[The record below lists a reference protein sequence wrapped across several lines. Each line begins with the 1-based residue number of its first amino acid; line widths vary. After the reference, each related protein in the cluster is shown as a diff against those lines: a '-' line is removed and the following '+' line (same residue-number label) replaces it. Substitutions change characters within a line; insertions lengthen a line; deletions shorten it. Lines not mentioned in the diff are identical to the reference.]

1 MKGKP
6 EWRPT
11 MSNLIL
17 CSDKIAS
24 TPYNFDLT
32 DDNVYSI
39 EELCYYIYNNIYS
52 ITTSGFTMELAEWIK
67 SELSME
73 ELSDKLVK
81 LIEDGNSLKDIAVTI
96 MCACDYYNETQINQM
111 IEVIDEVEGMPLI
124 VRRKIKADN
133 YLKYKFYS
141 NAAKEYESIL
151 ASEESQELTPEQFG
165 AIFHN
170 IGIVRLNTSSFAL
183 AGECFKEAYLRNNN
197 IESLKSY
204 LFTLKME
211 GRDKEYENQL
221 INYGVSVEDAK
232 KIEHEYYL
240 HDEEAKMS
248 EEFLKVIKMEKLMYD
263 GKHAQFNEQISAHIE
278 KLKMDYTKRRAMER

>member
-1 MKGKP
+1 
-6 EWRPT
+6 

-17 CSDKIAS
+17 CNDKIADI
-24 TPYNFDLT
+24 PYNFDLT

-52 ITTSGFTMELAEWIK
+52 ITTSGFTMELAQWIK
-67 SELSME
+67 NELFMD

-81 LIEDGNSLKDIAVTI
+81 LIEDENNLKDIAVTI

-124 VRRKIKADN
+124 IRRKIKADN

-141 NAAKEYESIL
+141 SAAKEYESII
-151 ASEESQELTPEQFG
+151 ASEEAKELTPEQFG

-170 IGIVRLNTSSFAL
+170 IGIVRLHTSSFAL
-183 AGECFKEAYLRNNN
+183 AGESFKEAYVRNSN

-204 LFTLKME
+204 LFTLKMD

-221 INYGVSVEDAK
+221 INYGLSLEDSK
-232 KIEHEYYL
+232 KIDNEYFL
-240 HDEEAKMS
+240 LDEEAKMS
-248 EEFLKVIKMEKLMYD
+248 EEFLKIIKMEKLMYD
-263 GKHAQFNEQISAHIE
+263 GKHTQFNEQVSAHIDE
-278 KLKMDYTKRRAMER
+278 LKMDYTKRRAMER